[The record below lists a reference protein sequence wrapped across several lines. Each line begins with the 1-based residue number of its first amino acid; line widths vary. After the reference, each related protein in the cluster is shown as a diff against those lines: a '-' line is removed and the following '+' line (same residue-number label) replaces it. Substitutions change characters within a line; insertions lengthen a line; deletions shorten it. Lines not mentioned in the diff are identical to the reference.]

1 MRLLLLLLMSVLL
14 GQRLD
19 GGAVRTAAD
28 EGRRSWFGW
37 TSPPRCVH
45 DAASKRQLEGRQG
58 DVGRQ
63 AAPTPTLLADSRQV
77 LQRIDEIDCVVDSG
91 QVDDWLLRRAALAEK
106 ELLRKMEQA
115 QPFDLDTRGDRMDKP
130 IAELEAKRAA
140 LNAIIV
146 KSARRVVDLTDQLNE
161 QKERVAQATRELN
174 EQAEQ
179 MKALG
184 AQLLSLKGQLYQ

>member
-115 QPFDLDTRGDRMDKP
+115 QPFDLDTRGDRMHKS
-130 IAELEAKRAA
+130 IAELEEKRAA
-140 LNAIIV
+140 LNAIFV
-146 KSARRVVDLTDQLNE
+146 KSARRVVEFTDQLNE

-179 MKALG
+179 ISALD

>member
-1 MRLLLLLLMSVLL
+1 MLMSVLL

-115 QPFDLDTRGDRMDKP
+115 QPFDLDTRGDRMHRS
-130 IAELEAKRAA
+130 IAEPRMPLLRNRHASWRPVCMEAHVGLRRADA
-140 LNAIIV
+140 W
-146 KSARRVVDLTDQLNE
+146 SQG
-161 QKERVAQATRELN
+161 ER
-174 EQAEQ
+174 
-179 MKALG
+179 
-184 AQLLSLKGQLYQ
+184 